1 MNLLILHQDIIPN
14 KNWLAIYMRFDPLAC
29 DILEF
34 PMHFLM
40 FNSLYLSLLDDGIS
54 NRMINVFLKTGTDSE
69 NIFLT
74 IVSKR

>member
-1 MNLLILHQDIIPN
+1 
-14 KNWLAIYMRFDPLAC
+14 
-29 DILEF
+29 
-34 PMHFLM
+34 MHFLM